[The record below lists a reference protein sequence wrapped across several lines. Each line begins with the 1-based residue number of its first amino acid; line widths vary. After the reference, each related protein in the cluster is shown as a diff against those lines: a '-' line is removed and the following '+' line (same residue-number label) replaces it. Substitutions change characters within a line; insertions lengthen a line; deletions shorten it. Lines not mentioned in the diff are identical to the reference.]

1 MRYFVTV
8 GARTF
13 EIDVS
18 GDQIT
23 VDGEVMNVELLQV
36 PGTPLR
42 RLSVDGESHRVVAE
56 RGETRGEWD
65 LHVDG
70 YHLAA
75 DVVDE
80 RTRAIRAMTAR
91 SDVPKGPRPVKA
103 PMPGMIMRVDV
114 SVGDQVKAGQGVIII
129 EAMKM
134 ENELKAEAAGKVAKI
149 AIMPGTAVEKGTVL
163 IEFAVDG

>member
-1 MRYFVTV
+1 MHYFVTV
-8 GARTF
+8 AGRTF
-13 EIDVS
+13 EIDVN
-18 GDQIT
+18 GDQVT
-23 VDGEVMNVELLQV
+23 VDGEAVTVELVQV
-36 PGTPLR
+36 SGTPLR
-42 RLSVDGESHRVVAE
+42 RLSVNGESHRVVAG
-56 RGETRGEWD
+56 RAETRGEWD

-70 YHLAA
+70 FHLAA
-75 DVVDE
+75 EVVDE

-114 SVGDQVKAGQGVIII
+114 NVGDQVKAGQGVVII

-134 ENELKAEAAGKVAKI
+134 ENELKAEAAGTVAKI
-149 AIMPGTAVEKGTVL
+149 AIAPGTAVEKGTVL